1 MVPASI
7 DEGKR
12 SHFRVYKPNLNPMG
26 SEIMMRYVTHHF
38 AHVETLE
45 RARRWLIGAGI
56 DPSRIEARTNGM
68 LTLAV
73 AVDTGES
80 ARAQCIFDAAES
92 SDPDGH
98 PAFWELVGQR
108 QHHSHAGMTASTDGT
123 PGRSRSFEV
132 GWHPQDADRDEPD
145 IGVRVQNH

>member
-1 MVPASI
+1 
-7 DEGKR
+7 
-12 SHFRVYKPNLNPMG
+12 
-26 SEIMMRYVTHHF
+26 MMRYVTHHF

-56 DPSRIEARTNGM
+56 DPSRIEARTHRM

-73 AVDTGES
+73 AVETGES

-98 PAFWELVGQR
+98 PAFWKLIGQR
-108 QHHSHAGMTASTDGT
+108 LDHAHAGIDASNGGT
-123 PGRSRSFEV
+123 PGRSRSFAV
-132 GWHPQDADRDEPD
+132 GWHPQDTESRRP
-145 IGVRVQNH
+145 